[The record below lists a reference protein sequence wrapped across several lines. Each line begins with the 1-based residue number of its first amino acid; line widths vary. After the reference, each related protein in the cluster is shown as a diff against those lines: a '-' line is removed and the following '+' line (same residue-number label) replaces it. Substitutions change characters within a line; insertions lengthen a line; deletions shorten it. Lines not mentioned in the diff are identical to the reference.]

1 MVMQNER
8 ENEDMH
14 SMSHQLES
22 NIKID
27 YDLKSLMKSEF
38 VYDIDPEVVD
48 PDMPDSLFVRQQR
61 KRAETK
67 LIKTKII
74 YKMDQGLELS
84 GNEQEYLSRWVKQLN
99 DGENYNINNHRDS
112 MVQDQHTSQN
122 INGLSAEDIFT
133 LNQIPNV
140 SLERKKHGNYALSDL
155 VLEVAHFLDE
165 EVVNRVEMEI
175 MSSRLR
181 QDWNLPSNF
190 QIIETRNKEISS
202 VINEFEEVAWRMAGV
217 YDDDHTETLVN
228 MFSINRNQDAYDRI
242 FYDNDMKSL
251 RAFLEEA
258 NHYDDRDA
266 LL

>member
-1 MVMQNER
+1 
-8 ENEDMH
+8 
-14 SMSHQLES
+14 
-22 NIKID
+22 
-27 YDLKSLMKSEF
+27 
-38 VYDIDPEVVD
+38 
-48 PDMPDSLFVRQQR
+48 
-61 KRAETK
+61 
-67 LIKTKII
+67 
-74 YKMDQGLELS
+74 
-84 GNEQEYLSRWVKQLN
+84 
-99 DGENYNINNHRDS
+99 

-217 YDDDHTETLVN
+217 YDDDHTETLVK